1 MGNEAA
7 ERAALIEC
15 INCRLQRMDIR
26 KLNIALAFTDGLI
39 EDKEETTC

>member
-1 MGNEAA
+1 MSNEAA

-15 INCRLQRMDIR
+15 INRRLQRMDIR
-26 KLNIALAFTDGLI
+26 KLDITLAFIDGLT

>member
-1 MGNEAA
+1 MSNEAA

-15 INCRLQRMDIR
+15 INRRLQQMDIR
-26 KLNIALAFTDGLI
+26 KLNITFYFTNGLT